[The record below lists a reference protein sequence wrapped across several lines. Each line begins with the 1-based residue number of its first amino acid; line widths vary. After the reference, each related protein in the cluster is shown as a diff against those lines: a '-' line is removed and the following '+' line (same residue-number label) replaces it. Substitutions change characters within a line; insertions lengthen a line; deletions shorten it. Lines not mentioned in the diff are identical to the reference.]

1 MLFSWSFF
9 FSSVFGEVLGDDEG
23 MPSSDGVLDEDE
35 QEAFFGDSGGG
46 ESGGVV
52 LCSSPKA
59 SIFESL
65 SSWSV
70 SSFLVRFGTGFALP
84 FRLDALLGSA
94 FAFAAAAAGR
104 LAFLLGRL
112 GAFMVF
118 ATFIALF
125 GGMAQ
130 R

>member
-1 MLFSWSFF
+1 MLFSSSFF
-9 FSSVFGEVLGDDEG
+9 FSSVFDGEGEG
-23 MPSSDGVLDEDE
+23 MPSSDDVLDEDE
-35 QEAFFGDSGGG
+35 QEASFGD
-46 ESGGVV
+46 SGGVV

-65 SSWSV
+65 SSLSV
-70 SSFLVRFGTGFALP
+70 SSFLVRFGTGFALA